1 MEHNVLPDRLFEL
14 SKTQECR
21 KERMRSFQGAVLFV
35 DMLGFSAL
43 TRGRLKLTES
53 EYMPWKIKPGGAFP
67 HQLLAAQILLA
78 FRKALMRTG
87 RRFKAVKLAQLSDC
101 AFLWSEDICAVTD
114 AGRFLMHEA
123 IEAGLLCRGG
133 LAFGDVHEP
142 NKIDHSIG
150 AFIVGDAVTRAATY
164 ETMGKGMRIFTDSDT
179 ASEILSKR
187 PHESFQALINPLVG
201 ETVDEWLWYS
211 PEPILELSRDRL
223 TLRPEI
229 EKLVS
234 CHTMLRYSPRF
245 AWNAASPEGCRQ
257 LACSIV
263 AVSDAMQKLSQG
275 YGEYEF
281 TVEHLSSAMQTRRD
295 SIRERVH
302 KQFSEELLGLA
313 MYRDRKKTRG

>member
-1 MEHNVLPDRLFEL
+1 
-14 SKTQECR
+14 
-21 KERMRSFQGAVLFV
+21 MRSFQGAVLFV

-43 TRGRLKLTES
+43 TRGKLKLTES
-53 EYMPWKIKPGGAFP
+53 EYMPWKIKPGGTFP

-101 AFLWSEDICAVTD
+101 AFLWSEDVCAVTD

-123 IEAGLLCRGG
+123 ILAGLLCRGG

-164 ETMGKGMRIFTDSDT
+164 ETMGKGMRIFTDSET
-179 ASEILSKR
+179 AFEILSKR

-211 PEPILELSRDRL
+211 PEPIPELSRDRL
-223 TLRPEI
+223 MLRPAV

-281 TVEHLSSAMQTRRD
+281 TVEHLSGAMQIRKD

-302 KQFSEELLGLA
+302 NQFCEELLASA
-313 MYRDRKKTRG
+313 MYRNRKKTRG

>member
-1 MEHNVLPDRLFEL
+1 MEHNVVLDRLFEL

-53 EYMPWKIKPGGAFP
+53 EYLPWKIKPAGNFP

-87 RRFKAVKLAQLSDC
+87 RQFKTVKLAQLSDC
-101 AFLWSEDICAVTD
+101 AFLWSEDVCTVAD

-123 IEAGLLCRGG
+123 VEAGLLCRGG

-179 ASEILSKR
+179 ASEILLKR
-187 PHESFQALINPLVG
+187 PHESFQELINPLLG

-211 PEPILELSRDRL
+211 PEPMLKFSRDRVM
-223 TLRPEI
+223 LRPAI

-234 CHTMLRYSPRF
+234 CHAMLRYSPRF

-257 LACSIV
+257 LACSVV

-281 TVEHLSSAMQTRRD
+281 TVEYLSSAMQTRND
-295 SIRERVH
+295 SIRGRVH
-302 KQFSEELLGLA
+302 KQFSEELLGMA
-313 MYRDRKKTRG
+313 MYRGHEKTHI

>member
-1 MEHNVLPDRLFEL
+1 
-14 SKTQECR
+14 
-21 KERMRSFQGAVLFV
+21 MRSFQGAVLFV

-53 EYMPWKIKPGGAFP
+53 EYMPWKIKPGGTFP

-101 AFLWSEDICAVTD
+101 AFLWSEDVCAVTD

-179 ASEILSKR
+179 ASEILFKR

-211 PEPILELSRDRL
+211 PEPILELSRDSL
-223 TLRPEI
+223 TLRPAI

-281 TVEHLSSAMQTRRD
+281 TVEHLSSAMQTRKE